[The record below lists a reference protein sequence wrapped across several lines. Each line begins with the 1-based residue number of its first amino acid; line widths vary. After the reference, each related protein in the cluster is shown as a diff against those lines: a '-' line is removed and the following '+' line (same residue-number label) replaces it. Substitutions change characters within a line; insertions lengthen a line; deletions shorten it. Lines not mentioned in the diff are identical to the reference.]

1 MLKRVSAIF
10 KYMFNQFHHNML
22 LIIVLM
28 FSIFYYS
35 LSVYINSSHE
45 FDNVF
50 SSVLFDNVILSNCNG
65 LIQIAKN
72 SKHYQIN
79 TIAILYKI
87 NCKIKEKQYIEAIN
101 ILNQII
107 NQYHDIPVMR
117 DMLLIRKALI
127 SILVNDNIDNYIY
140 DLNQDK
146 RYSDKKK
153 EYLISVA
160 KKYYNSIL

>member
-1 MLKRVSAIF
+1 
-10 KYMFNQFHHNML
+10 
-22 LIIVLM
+22 M
-28 FSIFYYS
+28 FSIFYYA

-45 FDNVF
+45 FDTVF

-87 NCKIKEKQYIEAIN
+87 NYKIKEKQYIEAIN
-101 ILNQII
+101 ILDQII
-107 NQYHDIPVMR
+107 NQYNDIPVMR

-127 SILVNDNIDNYIY
+127 SILVNDNIDNYID

-146 RYSDKKK
+146 RYSEKRKNIL
-153 EYLISVA
+153 YQLQRNIIIA
-160 KKYYNSIL
+160 FYNH